1 MRLYGRMFSG
11 YHGDAMQTFT
21 NSDKKYSR
29 TQRQKSI
36 RPCSSSFSGAGSRG
50 QQSKQGLPSPQT
62 LPPKHGLTFQKS
74 LGEGRYGTVVKAYSC
89 HTRQHFAVKVI
100 DRTRAEKPYLE
111 KFLSRELEIVKCL
124 KHPNVVTT
132 HHVFEQ
138 SGSKVRTPE
147 GLKVRNTDEDD
158 RSRTFLFQ
166 LCAAVQY
173 LHGNDITHRDL
184 KCENLLLDQKQNI
197 KVCDFGMSKRLTYTD
212 GRLDLSDT
220 FCGTDSYA
228 APEILR
234 GLPYNPVMADVW
246 SVGVILFKMLYDALP
261 FSSGS
266 VLKMVQLQM
275 KRDINFLDSHQ
286 VSPDAV
292 GLVQRLLH
300 PDVEHRISVAG
311 VLEKSAQTLAS
322 PANCALRASCDRHIH
337 LLSARATLSMS
348 FCII

>member
-1 MRLYGRMFSG
+1 KKTGRPGQSG
-11 YHGDAMQTFT
+11 RPGRPGQSRRRSM
-21 NSDKKYSR
+21 SLGPKDKL
-29 TQRQKSI
+29 
-36 RPCSSSFSGAGSRG
+36 FME
-50 QQSKQGLPSPQT
+50 
-62 LPPKHGLTFQKS
+62 KHGLTFQKS

-138 SGSKVRTPE
+138 SGSKVFVVMELCVNDLSDYMKTNGALSE
-147 GLKVRNTDEDD
+147 E

-311 VLEKSAQTLAS
+311 VLESPWMQRGEKRAEEKRRRGEEEKRIKYKQNSDNKAQIRGAGLTHK
-322 PANCALRASCDRHIH
+322 PADLG
-337 LLSARATLSMS
+337 
-348 FCII
+348 

>member
-1 MRLYGRMFSG
+1 MSLG
-11 YHGDAMQTFT
+11 AK
-21 NSDKKYSR
+21 DKL
-29 TQRQKSI
+29 
-36 RPCSSSFSGAGSRG
+36 FME
-50 QQSKQGLPSPQT
+50 
-62 LPPKHGLTFQKS
+62 KHGLTFQKS

-138 SGSKVRTPE
+138 SGSKVFVVMELCVNDLSDYMKTNGALSE
-147 GLKVRNTDEDD
+147 E
-158 RSRTFLFQ
+158 RSRTFLAQ

-311 VLEKSAQTLAS
+311 VLESPWMQQREKRAEGAAAS
-322 PANCALRASCDRHIH
+322 SNVGPGETTGEDGKDSTEGHCGKVKVKKR
-337 LLSARATLSMS
+337 
-348 FCII
+348 

>member
-1 MRLYGRMFSG
+1 
-11 YHGDAMQTFT
+11 MQTFT
-21 NSDKKYSR
+21 NSDKNTRELKDKNPSVR
-29 TQRQKSI
+29 VLPLSPGLGRGG
-36 RPCSSSFSGAGSRG
+36 SSPSGDFLHPRHFLQLLPQGVSGAKRDKLYLKSTCSGVCS
-50 QQSKQGLPSPQT
+50 
-62 LPPKHGLTFQKS
+62 KHGLTFQKS

-300 PDVEHRISVAG
+300 PDVDYVAWTSVTGAPPW
-311 VLEKSAQTLAS
+311 SQTL
-322 PANCALRASCDRHIH
+322 PP
-337 LLSARATLSMS
+337 
-348 FCII
+348 